1 MDFLPELYFTK
12 LPPLPVAV
20 FRLTHEGKTA
30 SLLAAKTKGI

>member
-30 SLLAAKTKGI
+30 SLLTAQAKGV